1 MTFTIEN
8 LIAAGLA
15 AWLAVS
21 ITLIGL
27 EIW

>member
-1 MTFTIEN
+1 MTFTTEN

-15 AWLAVS
+15 AWLAIS

>member
-1 MTFTIEN
+1 MTLTTEN

-21 ITLIGL
+21 MILFGL